1 MAQTIG
7 QHGVAAFTS
16 PVNGDPLNATVV
28 VANDNS
34 TRSAYVDHDSDP
46 GIHVQSSLL
55 AARPAAGT
63 AGRKWMTTDTGAV
76 KLWFDTG
83 AAWEEIAYLP
93 LTGGGTVAGNVSVTG
108 TLGVTGLITATGG
121 VSGNVTGAVTGNA
134 GTATTLQTPRNINGV
149 AFNGSADITIT
160 AVANASTL
168 TGTTLNS
175 PVVASS
181 LTSVGTLTSLTT
193 SGTTSLATSAG
204 ALTVRSVPYIWP
216 SAQGAASTSLVN
228 NGSGTL
234 AWTVVGSAAP
244 TQTDF
249 NTSGTWTKPSSG
261 TMAIVEVWGGGGGG
275 GGAGAPY
282 TPTGASGGGG
292 GSYKSQVYRLADL
305 AATVTVTVGAGG
317 AGVPL
322 NAALYAYGNGASGGT
337 SSFGSLISAFG
348 GKGGQF
354 DVSLLCTGPG
364 GNTTIPTASLSYLKV
379 DATVSSGTFPSG
391 NQDSPGNR
399 AGSLSWFHVDRTWNG
414 GMGFTELSGGAPN
427 TVLNQIA
434 NSVYGG
440 GGGVGHSGASG
451 GTSVFG
457 GNGGNVN
464 TNGSAPAGGGGGS
477 RDVAVSASGSGAAGR
492 VRVTVFG

>member
-1 MAQTIG
+1 VAQTIG

-16 PVNGDPLNATVV
+16 PVNGDAIDATVV
-28 VANDNS
+28 TGNDNS
-34 TRSAYVDHDSDP
+34 TRSAYVDHDSDS

-63 AGRKWMTTDTGAV
+63 AGRKWMTTDVGAV

-93 LTGGGTVAGNVSVTG
+93 SAGGTVAGALT
-108 TLGVTGLITATGG
+108 VTGLITATGG
-121 VSGNVTGAVTGNA
+121 VSGNAT
-134 GTATTLQTPRNINGV
+134 TAITLQTPRNINGV
-149 AFNGSADITIT
+149 AFDGSANITIT
-160 AVANASTL
+160 AVADASTL

-216 SAQGAASTSLVN
+216 SSQGAAGTSLVN

-261 TMAIVEVWGGGGGG
+261 TMALVEVWGAGGG
-275 GGAGAPY
+275 GGAASSPAPY
-282 TPTGASGGGG
+282 AGAYGAGGGG
-292 GSYKSQVYRLADL
+292 GSYKSQVYRLTDL
-305 AATVTVTVGAGG
+305 PASVTVTVGAGG
-317 AGVPL
+317 AGL
-322 NAALYAYGNGASGGT
+322 GISGAYSYASGNSGGT
-337 SSFGSLISAFG
+337 SSFGSLLSAFG
-348 GKGGQF
+348 GKGGGF
-354 DVSLLCTGPG
+354 NYPYNSTGPG
-364 GNTTIPTASLSYLKV
+364 GNTVIPTTSLVSVQV
-379 DATVSSGTFPSG
+379 DGPPSG
-391 NQDSPGNR
+391 GSFPGIGGAVTDSAQAR
-399 AGSLSWFHVDRTWNG
+399 AGQLAYFHSDRTWNG
-414 GMGFTELSGGAPN
+414 GTGFCSITGTGNN
-427 TVLNQIA
+427 TTLNGIA

-440 GGGVGHSGASG
+440 GGGVGDSGASA

-457 GNGGNVN
+457 GNGGGVSA
-464 TNGSAPAGGGGGS
+464 NGSAPGGGGGGTPD
-477 RDVAVSASGSGAAGR
+477 RTIAASGSGATGR

>member
-1 MAQTIG
+1 VAQTIG

-16 PVNGDPLNATVV
+16 PVNGDAIDATVV
-28 VANDNS
+28 TGNDNS
-34 TRSAYVDHDSDP
+34 TRSAYVDHDSDS

-63 AGRKWMTTDTGAV
+63 AGRKWMTTDVGAV

-93 LTGGGTVAGNVSVTG
+93 SAGGTVAGALT
-108 TLGVTGLITATGG
+108 VTGLITATGG
-121 VSGNVTGAVTGNA
+121 VSGNAT
-134 GTATTLQTPRNINGV
+134 TATKLQTPRNINGV
-149 AFNGSADITIT
+149 AFDGSANITIT
-160 AVANASTL
+160 AVADASTL

-216 SAQGAASTSLVN
+216 SSQGAAGTSLVN

-261 TMAIVEVWGGGGGG
+261 TMALVEVWGGGGGG
-275 GGAGAPY
+275 GAASAPY

-317 AGVPL
+317 AGIPL
-322 NAALYAYGNGASGGT
+322 NAGTYTASNGASGGT

-354 DVSLLCTGPG
+354 DVSLSCIGPG

-379 DATVSSGTFPSG
+379 DATVSSGSFGFTGIS
-391 NQDSPGNR
+391 DSVGNR

-414 GMGFTELSGGAPN
+414 GMGLTELSGTAPN
-427 TVLNQIA
+427 NVLNQLA

-440 GGGVGHSGASG
+440 GGGVGSSGASG

-457 GNGGNVN
+457 GNGGNMN

-477 RDVAVSASGSGAAGR
+477 RDLAVSGSGSGAAGR